1 MLSSMNAGG
10 MLRLI
15 AAGLALWADVIPCQA
30 RQWRL
35 YENCKLIPNESND
48 GDSFHVRY
56 NKREYIFRLY
66 FVDTPESESSLRER
80 VAEQAAYWGIDER
93 TSIQLGKEAAKF
105 TARFLADGFTVYSKL
120 SDARG
125 RSDKDRDYAVVMAGN
140 KDLAVELVRNG
151 YARVFGEG
159 VEYPDGTSEQTIWWR
174 LKSAEREARKNKA
187 GGWGLVTPA
196 GTKFDQLNPVPAIA
210 EQTLI
215 LPRTIAVFSLEDP
228 GRQVGWLQSG
238 AKINVL
244 KAESPTMVRIRFAGS
259 ENKIYEAQCR
269 RTDLGL

>member
-1 MLSSMNAGG
+1 MN
-10 MLRLI
+10 RVTWI
-15 AAGLALWADVIPCQA
+15 GLLFLVSTLPCLG

-105 TARFLADGFTVYSKL
+105 TAWFLADGFTVYSKL

-125 RSDKDRDYAVVMAGN
+125 RSDKDRDYAVVMVGD

-174 LKSAEREARKNKA
+174 LNSAEREARKNKA
-187 GGWGLVTPA
+187 GGWGKVAPA
-196 GTKFDQLNPVPAIA
+196 GTKFDQLNPVPTIA
-210 EQTLI
+210 EQTLV